1 MDKMKKKIA
10 QYEIKLSSSQM
21 VNAVKIYKNLADTEE
36 NKAFVMKKA
45 NVEAKVMEHEIMQT
59 MHNIEL
65 QDLRKQELNLRN
77 LLAMRLAKKSE
88 LERQLEDICDEL
100 SRKEKI
106 KEETEKRLALKARFL
121 QKYRAKQLEAGEKTQ
136 EELPEEF
143 KQMEEKLKLRKEQQA
158 LNK

>member
-1 MDKMKKKIA
+1 MEKMKKKIA
-10 QYEIKLSSSQM
+10 QYEIKLSASQM

-36 NKAFVMKKA
+36 NKAFVMKRA
-45 NVEAKVMEHEIMQT
+45 NVEAKVMEHEITQT

-77 LLAMRLAKKSE
+77 LLAMRMAKKSE
-88 LERQLEDICDEL
+88 LERALEDITDEL

-121 QKYRAKQLEAGEKTQ
+121 QKYRAK
-136 EELPEEF
+136 
-143 KQMEEKLKLRKEQQA
+143 
-158 LNK
+158 

>member
-1 MDKMKKKIA
+1 
-10 QYEIKLSSSQM
+10 M

-36 NKAFVMKKA
+36 NKAFVMKRA
-45 NVEAKVMEHEIMQT
+45 NVEAKVMEHEITQT

-77 LLAMRLAKKSE
+77 LLAMRMAKKSE
-88 LERQLEDICDEL
+88 LERALEDITDEL

-121 QKYRAKQLEAGEKTQ
+121 QKYRAK
-136 EELPEEF
+136 
-143 KQMEEKLKLRKEQQA
+143 
-158 LNK
+158 